1 MDKYDLFANLMALAG
16 ADGKFTQEEVNFLM
30 VRAEDWGIEPE
41 DVESILAN
49 AMNGQIEMMIPETR
63 EERVEMLREMIHLM
77 AVDGELA
84 EAEKRVC
91 ATLSAAMDFSTREFN
106 QIVDSLIEDAE

>member
-30 VRAEDWGIEPE
+30 VRAEDWGIEPD

-49 AMNGQIEMMIPETR
+49 AMNGQIEMTIPETR
-63 EERVEMLREMIHLM
+63 QDRIEMLREMIHLM

-84 EAEKRVC
+84 DVEKRVC
-91 ATLSAAMDFSTREFN
+91 ATLSAAMDFSTQEFN
-106 QIVDSLIEDAE
+106 QIVDSLVNENE